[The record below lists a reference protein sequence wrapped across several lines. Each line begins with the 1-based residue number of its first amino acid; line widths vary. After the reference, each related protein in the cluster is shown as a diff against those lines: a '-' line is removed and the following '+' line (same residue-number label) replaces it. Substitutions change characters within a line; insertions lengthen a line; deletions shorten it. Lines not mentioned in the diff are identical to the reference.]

1 MKKSGKK
8 ASSDA
13 PKRCRRYSI
22 LGNLLII
29 VLLAVAIAAGTFCA
43 MSYGTRHNAR
53 RTVPDFIGTQF
64 NDAKRS
70 ADSND
75 LEIIINDSLYVS
87 TYPGGV
93 VLDQLPKGGA
103 VVKPGRKVY
112 VTVNTARQRIVD
124 VPYVA
129 GRSLRQAK
137 NMLETVGL
145 TIERIVF
152 VQDLATNYVIEEYI
166 GETKVEENGGMR
178 VEKGSGVILHVGV
191 AEDAPPVTVPLIV
204 GCSLVEAKSR
214 LWETGLNVG
223 DVIFESDIPTRE
235 RKNAKVVWQSEIPG
249 RPIGYGRVVAL
260 RLTLDADKV
269 EKALAEQD
277 LKALEFSLDA
287 DSLTWA
293 KQQRL
298 LDSLENLSVAQPKEV
313 QPAPV
318 QTDSLP

>member
-29 VLLAVAIAAGTFCA
+29 VLLAVAIAAGTFYA

>member
-1 MKKSGKK
+1 MKKSEKK

-29 VLLAVAIAAGTFCA
+29 VLLAVAIAAGTFYA